1 MIKKILNIKYI
12 NISAHFFLILSYI
25 FVFYFSFK
33 TVLHEHSYSQIFISY
48 SEGFVKNALLGSL
61 VFKLRELF
69 NLDYKII
76 VNSFFFVFHIL
87 NIFLFLKIIKPIINF
102 NKIVYIF
109 LVLNPALILFPIYD
123 IGAFLRKETFMITS
137 FLLHIYFSQ
146 LYNTGLIDRKKYAH
160 FFVYFLGPFV
170 IINSLIHSIQILFLP
185 LHFLI
190 FKNNIKYHFD
200 KKNLVPIIV
209 LLVLFFSQFIF
220 YQQIPSDVLYQA
232 TVEKLGDFN
241 DQFNYSS
248 TPLNFLNMGIVDR
261 FYQTIPYMRD
271 LKFVLLYL
279 ISILIIFV
287 PLIFILK
294 KIDTSDHKF
303 KFSYTILSI
312 LPFILL
318 LFLASDWGRWI
329 YIIAMIF
336 LGIHLQ
342 FKIKN
347 IREFNHGRLFNL
359 AIFVL
364 IGFYLFF
371 YNLSHCCIK
380 NLFFYGMNQNI
391 QLLINFALDNV
402 KIIEHIKY

>member
-1 MIKKILNIKYI
+1 MINKILNTKYI
-12 NISAHFFLILSYI
+12 NLSAQFFLILSYI

-48 SEGFVKNALLGSL
+48 SEGFIKNALLGSL
-61 VFKLRELF
+61 VFKLRELL

-76 VNSFFFVFHIL
+76 VNLFFLVFHIL

-146 LYNTGLIDRKKYAH
+146 LYNTGVIDRKKYTH
-160 FFVYFLGPFV
+160 FFFYLLGPFV
-170 IINSLIHSIQILFLP
+170 IINSLIHSIQILFIP
-185 LHFLI
+185 LHFFI
-190 FKNNIKYHFD
+190 FKNNIKYFD
-200 KKNLVPIIV
+200 KKYLVSVIV
-209 LLVLFFSQFIF
+209 LLILFLSQFIF
-220 YQQIPSDVLYQA
+220 YQQIPSDVLYE
-232 TVEKLGDFN
+232 TTLEKLGDFN
-241 DQFNYSS
+241 NQFNYSN
-248 TPLNFLNMGIVDR
+248 TPLVFLNMGIVDR
-261 FYQTIPYMRD
+261 FYATVPYIRD
-271 LKFVLLYL
+271 INFISLYI
-279 ISILIIFV
+279 ISVLIIFL

-294 KIDTSDHKF
+294 KINTSDHKF
-303 KFSYTILSI
+303 KFTYTFLSI

-329 YIIAMIF
+329 YIMAMIL
-336 LGIHLQ
+336 LGIKLQ
-342 FKIKN
+342 FKIRD
-347 IREFNHGRLFNL
+347 IREFNHGSLFNF
-359 AIFVL
+359 AIFVF

-391 QLLINFALDNV
+391 QLLVNLMLDNL

>member
-1 MIKKILNIKYI
+1 
-12 NISAHFFLILSYI
+12 
-25 FVFYFSFK
+25 
-33 TVLHEHSYSQIFISY
+33 
-48 SEGFVKNALLGSL
+48 
-61 VFKLRELF
+61 
-69 NLDYKII
+69 
-76 VNSFFFVFHIL
+76 
-87 NIFLFLKIIKPIINF
+87 
-102 NKIVYIF
+102 
-109 LVLNPALILFPIYD
+109 
-123 IGAFLRKETFMITS
+123 
-137 FLLHIYFSQ
+137 
-146 LYNTGLIDRKKYAH
+146 
-160 FFVYFLGPFV
+160 
-170 IINSLIHSIQILFLP
+170 
-185 LHFLI
+185 LI

-200 KKNLVPIIV
+200 KKNLVSIIV
-209 LLVLFFSQFIF
+209 LSVLFLSQFIF
-220 YQQIPSDVLYQA
+220 YQQIPSDVLYQT

-241 DQFNYSS
+241 DEFKYSII
-248 TPLNFLNMGIVDR
+248 PLNFLNMGIVDR

-271 LKFVLLYL
+271 LKFVSLYL

-312 LPFILL
+312 LPFIML

-342 FKIKN
+342 YKIKN

-380 NLFFYGMNQNI
+380 NLFFYGMNQ
-391 QLLINFALDNV
+391 
-402 KIIEHIKY
+402 